1 VYYDTNTDTLF
12 LTSLIS
18 LQTDGQDFIVY
29 CLLNIQYTLNGTSVY
44 GISARGFMGLQVGI
58 MALPITGI
66 TEEELVH
73 QNKSTHP
80 PTLVIKPLV
89 NSYSS

>member
-1 VYYDTNTDTLF
+1 MYYDTNTDTLF

-66 TEEELVH
+66 TEECWSIRTRAL
-73 QNKSTHP
+73 TP